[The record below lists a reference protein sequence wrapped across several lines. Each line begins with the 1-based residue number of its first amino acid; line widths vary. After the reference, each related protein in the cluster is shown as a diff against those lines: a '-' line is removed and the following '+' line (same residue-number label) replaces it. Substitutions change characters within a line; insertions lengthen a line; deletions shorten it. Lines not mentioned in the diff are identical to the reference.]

1 MECKNNVEK
10 STLIKK
16 KKKHLIAEKINIK
29 LKKNTKPY
37 RKRRDTSSL
46 VKWGVNYRYM
56 EESIQYCYDLPLQ
69 SVIDTKTERKQK
81 LSYPKTTLYIVEDLD
96 LLE

>member
-29 LKKNTKPY
+29 LKKHET
-37 RKRRDTSSL
+37 
-46 VKWGVNYRYM
+46 
-56 EESIQYCYDLPLQ
+56 LP
-69 SVIDTKTERKQK
+69 
-81 LSYPKTTLYIVEDLD
+81 
-96 LLE
+96 